1 MEIKSNM
8 EVEITIKDQ
17 VSSLDGLL
25 LLTTW
30 TLKKANQKDY
40 LSKTESL
47 IKQVKIA
54 IKFSNTM
61 LVENK

>member
-30 TLKKANQKDY
+30 ILKKASQKDY

>member
-8 EVEITIKDQ
+8 EVETTIKDQ
-17 VSSLDGLL
+17 VSSSDGLL

-30 TLKKANQKDY
+30 IFKKASQKDY

-47 IKQVKIA
+47 ILKVKIA
-54 IKFSNTM
+54 IKFSSTM
-61 LVENK
+61 LAENK